1 MSAGKS
7 NGHPA
12 LEQFVA
18 EMNALL
24 VRDAEE
30 YYRAMMQEDPKSW
43 NIRSVSLL
51 EFSTFAHE
59 PCDIVTIISQGPSWK
74 SCATSL
80 RLHRGAPLRVM
91 PKLWCGRIIHML
103 VMQGRLRW
111 DRKEVGTY
119 ALSA

>member
-1 MSAGKS
+1 MSAGQS

-30 YYRAMMQEDPKSW
+30 YYRAMMHEDSKSW

-51 EFSTFAHE
+51 ECPSFAHE
-59 PCDIVTIISQGPSWK
+59 LYDVVTTISQEPWSK

-80 RLHRGAPLRVM
+80 RLPRVAPLRVM
-91 PKLWCGRIIHML
+91 PKLWCGHIIHML

-111 DRKEVGTY
+111 VRKEVNTY
-119 ALSA
+119 TFSA